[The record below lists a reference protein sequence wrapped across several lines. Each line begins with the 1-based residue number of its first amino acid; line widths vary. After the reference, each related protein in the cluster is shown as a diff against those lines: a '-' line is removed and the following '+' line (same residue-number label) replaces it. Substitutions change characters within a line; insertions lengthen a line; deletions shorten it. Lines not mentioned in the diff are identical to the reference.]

1 MYVCPQCASSIGLK
15 QFEDSYAACPRCGA
29 AIPRDESATPWVDVA
44 RVGNLA
50 EAGFL
55 TDELIGLGVDARIHQ
70 VEEFSALSDRWQTA
84 YLIRVP
90 SASTSAAAARIRQHL
105 VDEVEE
111 TGAGAM
117 GFRFSAESDAIDPLF
132 WRPVALV
139 VLAGVASFMLGQRFS
154 EQRVERRLPR
164 GPLATAVGAIG
175 RPLVTESAP
184 GEPRYRLSVDRRRE
198 VWLLDI
204 DRDGDGIYD
213 RQQHFPAHAA
223 AW

>member
-1 MYVCPQCASSIGLK
+1 MYVCPQCASSISLN
-15 QFEDSYAACPRCGA
+15 QFDESYVACPRCGA
-29 AIPRDESATPWVDVA
+29 TIQREETSSPWVNVA

-55 TDELIGLGVDARIHQ
+55 SDELIGLGIDARIHQ
-70 VEEFSALSDRWQTA
+70 VEEFSAPSDRWQTA

-90 SASTSAAAARIRQHL
+90 SSATSVAAARIRQHL

-111 TGAGAM
+111 TSAGAM
-117 GFRFSAESDAIDPLF
+117 GFRFSAESEAIDPLF

-154 EQRVERRLPR
+154 EQKVERRLPR

-175 RPLVTESAP
+175 RPLVTEPAP

-204 DRDGDGIYD
+204 DQDGDGIYD
-213 RQQHFPAHAA
+213 RRRHFPAHAA

>member
-1 MYVCPQCASSIGLK
+1 
-15 QFEDSYAACPRCGA
+15 
-29 AIPRDESATPWVDVA
+29 VA

-55 TDELIGLGVDARIHQ
+55 TDELIGLGIDARIHQ

-90 SASTSAAAARIRQHL
+90 SAATSAAAARIRQHL

-111 TGAGAM
+111 TSAGAM
-117 GFRFSAESDAIDPLF
+117 GFRFSAESEAIDPLF

-139 VLAGVASFMLGQRFS
+139 VLAGVASFLLGQRFS
-154 EQRVERRLPR
+154 EQKIERRLPR

>member
-1 MYVCPQCASSIGLK
+1 M
-15 QFEDSYAACPRCGA
+15 
-29 AIPRDESATPWVDVA
+29 
-44 RVGNLA
+44 
-50 EAGFL
+50 
-55 TDELIGLGVDARIHQ
+55 
-70 VEEFSALSDRWQTA
+70 
-84 YLIRVP
+84 
-90 SASTSAAAARIRQHL
+90 
-105 VDEVEE
+105 
-111 TGAGAM
+111 
-117 GFRFSAESDAIDPLF
+117 LF
-132 WRPVALV
+132 
-139 VLAGVASFMLGQRFS
+139 
-154 EQRVERRLPR
+154 RLPR